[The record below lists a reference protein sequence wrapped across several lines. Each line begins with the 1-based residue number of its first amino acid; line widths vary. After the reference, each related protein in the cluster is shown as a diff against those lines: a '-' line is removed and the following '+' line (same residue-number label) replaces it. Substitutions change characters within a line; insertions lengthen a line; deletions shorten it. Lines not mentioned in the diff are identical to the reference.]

1 MRIILASSSPRR
13 SELLEML
20 KVSFEK
26 KPSSVD
32 EKTTFHEKPE
42 QIVMGLSFE
51 KAFQIAQLEPDA
63 IVIGSDTIVYLD
75 EVLGKPE
82 NKSDAYNMLKK
93 LSGKTHDVYT
103 GVAVVCESRKIKRV
117 DYVKTEVVFNNL
129 TDAEIHAY
137 IETGEPLDKAGAYG
151 IQGQGALLVN
161 QIQGDYFSVMGLP
174 LSKLNEIMID
184 EFRIN
189 LLTKEGL

>member
-1 MRIILASSSPRR
+1 M
-13 SELLEML
+13 
-20 KVSFEK
+20 
-26 KPSSVD
+26 D
-32 EKTTFHEKPE
+32 EKTTFYEKPE

-51 KAFQIAQLEPDA
+51 KTYQVAQLEPDA
-63 IVIGSDTIVYLD
+63 IIIGSDTIVYLN

-82 NKSDAYNMLKK
+82 DKAEAYRMLRK

-103 GVAVVCESRKIKRV
+103 GIAVICESQKIKRV
-117 DYVKTEVVFNNL
+117 DYVKTKVDFKDLSE
-129 TDAEIHAY
+129 AEINAY
-137 IETGEPLDKAGAYG
+137 IETGEPLDKAGAYA

-174 LSKLNEIMID
+174 LSKLNQIMID
-184 EFRIN
+184 DFRIN

>member
-26 KPSSVD
+26 MPSSID

-51 KAFQIAQLEPDA
+51 KAFQISQLEPDA

-82 NKSDAYNMLKK
+82 NKADAYKMLRK

-103 GVAVVCESRKIKRV
+103 GIAVVCEFQKIKRV
-117 DYVKTEVVFNNL
+117 DYVKTKVVFNVL
-129 TDAEIHAY
+129 SDAEIHAY

-151 IQGQGALLVN
+151 IQGQGALLVD

-174 LSKLNEIMID
+174 LSKLNKIMID